1 MKTALQIDIT
11 FDQIFELVKQLP
23 RQDKVKLSKEL
34 EKESIE
40 YKLAKVLESFKT
52 NELSTET
59 INEEVEIVRQ
69 KLYESQKR

>member
-34 EKESIE
+34 EKEAIE
-40 YKLAKVLESFKT
+40 FKLNNILESFKT
-52 NELSTET
+52 NELSAET

>member
-11 FDQIFELVKQLP
+11 FDQIFALVKQLP
-23 RQDKVKLSKEL
+23 SQEKVKLSKEL

-40 YKLAKVLESFKT
+40 FKLAKVLDSFKT

-69 KLYESQKR
+69 KIYESQRR

>member
-1 MKTALQIDIT
+1 MKTAFQIDIT

-34 EKESIE
+34 EKEAIE
-40 YKLAKVLESFKT
+40 FKLNNILESFKT
-52 NELSTET
+52 NELSAET

>member
-1 MKTALQIDIT
+1 MKTAFQIDIT

-34 EKESIE
+34 EKEGIE
-40 YKLAKVLESFKT
+40 FKLNNILESFKT

>member
-34 EKESIE
+34 EKEGIE
-40 YKLAKVLESFKT
+40 FKLNNILESFKT

>member
-34 EKESIE
+34 EKEGIE
-40 YKLAKVLESFKT
+40 FKLNNILESFKT
-52 NELSTET
+52 NELSAET